1 MAQLFE
7 KIDSFAAVSGIEA
20 ALQGTQSVI
29 CAFSGGADSS
39 VLLRWLHSR
48 LSVCKKRLVAAHVN
62 HMIRG
67 EESDADE
74 AFCRRVCEKLG
85 IPLYVEKVDVPARAA
100 GSGMGLEECAREVR
114 YAFLLNLSE
123 RLGGAAVATA
133 HSATDNLETV
143 IFHMTRGSGV
153 RGVAGIAP
161 VREIYIRP
169 LLCCYSE
176 EIREYAK
183 ESGIEYV
190 TDSTNTDASY
200 ARNYIRAEIVPALR
214 RLNPRAD
221 GAVLRLSAAA
231 REDCEYIEAQA
242 DAALSGREF
251 LSREEA
257 RQLHPSVFAR
267 VIRKMY
273 RSCTGSASDLSDVNI
288 RDCRGLVLSGCGSI
302 SLPGGCS
309 FFVHKDRVFVDF
321 PAAESEPPEK
331 AELAV
336 PGETVFGDWVITVSD
351 GEPDGGKL
359 CRNIYNL
366 SIDRNA
372 VFGKINVSLFVRS
385 RRAGDTFLLGGM
397 HKKVKKLMCD
407 RCVPQPERDTLPL
420 ICDKDGILAIP
431 KIGVRDGAAASSGG
445 ALHIFFEK
453 RVK

>member
-1 MAQLFE
+1 MAELFE

-39 VLLRWLHSR
+39 VLLCWLHSR
-48 LSVCKKRLVAAHVN
+48 LYVCKKRLVAAHVN

-85 IPLYVEKVDVPARAA
+85 IPLYVEKADVPARAA

-200 ARNYIRAEIVPALR
+200 ARNYIRALVVPALR

-273 RSCTGSASDLSDVNI
+273 RNCTGSASDISDVNI

-351 GEPDGGKL
+351 GDPDGGKL

-385 RRAGDTFLLGGM
+385 RRAGDTFLLGCM

-407 RCVPQPERDTLPL
+407 RCVPQSERDTLPL

-431 KIGVRDGAAASSGG
+431 KIGVRDGAAASRGG

>member
-7 KIDSFAAVSGIEA
+7 KIDSFAAECGIEA
-20 ALQGTQSVI
+20 ALQGAPSVI

-48 LSVCKKRLVAAHVN
+48 LSGGKKHLVAAHVN

-74 AFCRRVCEKLG
+74 AFCRRVCESLG
-85 IPLYVEKVDVPARAA
+85 IPLYVEKADVPARAA

-153 RGVAGIAP
+153 RGAAGIAP

-169 LLCCYSE
+169 LLCCCSE

-190 TDSTNTDASY
+190 TDSTNSDASY

-221 GAVLRLSAAA
+221 DAVLRLSAAA
-231 REDCEYIEAQA
+231 REDCDYIEAQA
-242 DAALSGREF
+242 EAALAGRDFLGREK
-251 LSREEA
+251 A
-257 RQLHPSVFAR
+257 RQLHPAVFAR

-273 RSCTGSASDLSDVNI
+273 RNCTGSATDLSDVNI
-288 RDCRGLVLSGCGSI
+288 RDCRRLVLSGCGSI
-302 SLPGGCS
+302 SLPGGCA
-309 FFVHKDRVFVDF
+309 FFVHKDRVFAAF
-321 PAAESEPPEK
+321 PPSGSDTPEET
-331 AELAV
+331 ELSV
-336 PGETVFGDWVITVSD
+336 PGETVFGDWVITVFD
-351 GEPDGGKL
+351 GEPENGRL

-385 RRAGDTFLLGGM
+385 RRAGDTFFLGGM

-407 RCVPQPERDTLPL
+407 CCVPQSQRGTLPL
-420 ICDKDGILAIP
+420 ICDKEGILAIP
-431 KIGVRDGAAASSGG
+431 KIGVRDGAAAGG
-445 ALHIFFEK
+445 DALHIFFEK